1 MSTWSKLG
9 AVAAVGVMAFGGASA
24 SALAEEPADRD
35 HDLAQLERIQ
45 AAQYDAWVR
54 EDGAAFA
61 ATFTSDAD
69 MVTFSGDHLRTR
81 DGIATGMQYYFDNY
95 IDHSAIREVTEN
107 VRFAGRDLVVIVR
120 STCLVNQGETE
131 CRADSMS
138 TNTNVLVRKHGRWLQ
153 ESFQNTRQF
162 ALP

>member
-1 MSTWSKLG
+1 MSTWNKLG
-9 AVAAVGVMAFGGASA
+9 AVAAVGIMAFGGASA
-24 SALAEEPADRD
+24 TAEPAGRN
-35 HDLAQLERIQ
+35 HDLAQLDRIK

-61 ATFTSDAD
+61 ATFTRDAD

-81 DGIATGMQYYFDNY
+81 EGIATGMQYYFDNY
-95 IDHSAIREVTEN
+95 IDHSTIHEVTEN

-120 STCLVNQGETE
+120 TTCLLDQGETE

-138 TNTNVLVRKHGRWLQ
+138 TNTNVLVRRHGRWLQ

-162 ALP
+162 TLP

>member
-1 MSTWSKLG
+1 MWSKLG

-24 SALAEEPADRD
+24 SAEPSGRDR
-35 HDLAQLERIQ
+35 DLAQLERIK

-61 ATFTSDAD
+61 ATFTRDAD

-81 DGIATGMQYYFDNY
+81 EGIATGMQYYFDNY
-95 IDHSAIREVTEN
+95 IDHSAIHEITEN
-107 VRFAGRDLVVIVR
+107 IRFAGRDLVVIVR
-120 STCLVNQGETE
+120 STCLLNQGETE
-131 CRADSMS
+131 CRADSLS
-138 TNTNVLVRKHGRWLQ
+138 TNTNVLVRTNGRWLQ

-162 ALP
+162 VLP